1 MGTLLWIVGI
11 ACAVWVLYDVWAVNR
26 TLTDTGKIV
35 WSILAIFFNILTAI
49 FYYVMVK
56 NR

>member
-1 MGTLLWIVGI
+1 MGTLLYLIGI

-35 WSILAIFFNILTAI
+35 WSILAIIFNILTAI
-49 FYYVMVK
+49 IYYMMVK
-56 NR
+56 KR